1 MEKRISA
8 TEAVRKF
15 SEILNSVKYKGE
27 RYTVIRGGKPIASIC
42 PIEIPL
48 KEKSLGELKE
58 LLKSIPE
65 LGDEAGKFGED
76 LKEILKHQ
84 PSLPEE
90 NKWA

>member
-15 SEILNSVKYKGE
+15 SEILNSIKYKGE
-27 RYTVIRGGKPIASIC
+27 HYTVIRGGKPVVSIR
-42 PIEIPL
+42 PVGIPA
-48 KEKSLGELKE
+48 KERSLGELKE
-58 LLKSIPE
+58 LLKSVPK
-65 LGDEAGKFGED
+65 LGDEAKRFEED

-90 NKWA
+90 NRWA